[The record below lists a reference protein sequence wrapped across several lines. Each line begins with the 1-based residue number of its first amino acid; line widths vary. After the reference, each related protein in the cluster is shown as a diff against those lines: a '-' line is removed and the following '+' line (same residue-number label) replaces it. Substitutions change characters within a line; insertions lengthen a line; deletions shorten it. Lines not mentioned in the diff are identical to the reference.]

1 MQNLFKNLIELQ
13 QEQVNTKS
21 SLKELNKEYDSGKIS
36 ENEFIER
43 AAALTL
49 LWMVKKML

>member
-43 AAALTL
+43 AAALTSV
-49 LWMVKKML
+49 MDGQKML